1 MLSVMDARVSRRS
14 LAVLTVGAAALLAAA
29 CGPGAVLTAET
40 PDQAVSA
47 ALQAV
52 QTTPLKASFTGQLTL
67 NTASLSGLPASIQSA
82 LGQVGSGGS
91 ATGQLEQES
100 STRRQLTASAGGSSG
115 SFVEYDGHGYV
126 SQDGGTYAELSGAL
140 PSGTGISSSEL
151 TTAVA
156 ALSFQDQG
164 PATVSGVS
172 TERYSASITLS
183 SLEKLAQAFGGS
195 ATGSTQLEPM
205 LAMLAPY
212 VTGSGSADLWL
223 STRDGSLVKG
233 TLIGSLSVDVGAA
246 ASALAGLLAPTS
258 GSASLPTGTLGGSI
272 SLGFDVSDYGG
283 SVTVTKPVATSTLP
297 AGGGWSGMMG
307 MPSGTSI

>member
-1 MLSVMDARVSRRS
+1 MLVQMKALGSRRS
-14 LAVLTVGAAALLAAA
+14 LAAVVVGAVGLLAAA
-29 CGPGAVLTAET
+29 CGPGAILTAEN

-47 ALQAV
+47 ALQAA
-52 QTTPLKASFTGQLTL
+52 QTTPLRMSLTGQLAL
-67 NTASLSGLPASIQSA
+67 DTASLGGLPASIQKV

-91 ATGQLEQES
+91 ATGQLQQES
-100 STRRQLTASAGGSSG
+100 SARRQVTASAGSSSG

-126 SQDGGTYAELSGAL
+126 SQDGGAYAEISGAL
-140 PSGTGISSSEL
+140 PSGAGVSATDLS
-151 TTAVA
+151 TAVA

-164 PATVSGVS
+164 SAPVSGVS

-183 SLEKLAQAFGGS
+183 SLEKLAQALGGS
-195 ATGSTQLEPM
+195 NAGSAQLGPV

-223 STRDGSLVKG
+223 STRDGSVVKG
-233 TLIGSLSVDVGAA
+233 TLTGSLTVDVGAA
-246 ASALAGLLAPTS
+246 ASALAGLLAPSS
-258 GSASLPTGTLGGSI
+258 GSSSLPTGTLGVSL

-283 SVTVTKPVATSTLP
+283 PVTVTKPVATSTLP

-307 MPSGTSI
+307 LPSGASL

>member
-1 MLSVMDARVSRRS
+1 MLSQMDARVSRRS
-14 LAVLTVGAAALLAAA
+14 LAFLVAGAAALLAAA
-29 CGPGAVLTAET
+29 CGPGVVLTAET
-40 PDQAVSA
+40 PDQAVST

-52 QTTPLKASFTGQLTL
+52 QTTPLQASFTGQLTL

-82 LGQVGSGGS
+82 LGQIGSGGS

-100 STRRQLTASAGGSSG
+100 SARRHITASAASSSM

-126 SQDGGTYAELSGAL
+126 SQDGGAYAELSGAL
-140 PSGTGISSSEL
+140 PSNTRLSATDL

-156 ALSFQDQG
+156 ALNFQDQG

-183 SLEKLAQAFGGS
+183 SLEKLAQALGGS
-195 ATGSTQLEPM
+195 ATGSTQLEPV
-205 LAMLAPY
+205 LTMLAPY

-223 STRDGSLVKG
+223 STRDGSLVRG
-233 TLIGSLSVDVGAA
+233 TLSGSLSVDVGAA
-246 ASALAGLLAPTS
+246 ASALAGLLGPSS
-258 GSASLPTGTLGGSI
+258 GSASLPTGTLGVSL

-283 SVTVTKPVATSTLP
+283 AVTVTKPVATSTLP
-297 AGGGWSGMMG
+297 TGGGWSGMMG
-307 MPSGTSI
+307 MPSGASI

>member
-1 MLSVMDARVSRRS
+1 MEAHVSRRC
-14 LAVLTVGAAALLAAA
+14 LAVLAAGAAALLAAA

-40 PDQAVSA
+40 PDQAVAA

-52 QTTPLKASFTGQLTL
+52 QTTPLQASFTGQLTL
-67 NTASLSGLPASIQSA
+67 NAASLSGLPASIQSA

-91 ATGQLEQES
+91 ATGQLKQES
-100 STRRQLTASAGGSSG
+100 SARRQLTASAGGSSL
-115 SFVEYDGHGYV
+115 SLVEYDGHGYV
-126 SQDGGTYAELSGAL
+126 SQDGGGYAEVSGTL
-140 PSGTGISSSEL
+140 PSSVGISSTDL

-172 TERYSASITLS
+172 TERYSASITLPA
-183 SLEKLAQAFGGS
+183 LEKLAQALGGS
-195 ATGSTQLEPM
+195 ATGSTQLAPV

-212 VTGSGSADLWL
+212 VTGSGSVDLWL
-223 STRDGSLVKG
+223 STGDGSLVRG
-233 TLIGSLSVDVGAA
+233 TLSGSLSVNVGAA
-246 ASALAGLLAPTS
+246 ASALAGLLSPSS
-258 GSASLPTGTLGGSI
+258 GSAPLPAGTLGVSL
-272 SLGFDVSDYGG
+272 SLGFDVSDYGR

-307 MPSGTSI
+307 MGSGASI

>member
-1 MLSVMDARVSRRS
+1 
-14 LAVLTVGAAALLAAA
+14 
-29 CGPGAVLTAET
+29 
-40 PDQAVSA
+40 
-47 ALQAV
+47 
-52 QTTPLKASFTGQLTL
+52 
-67 NTASLSGLPASIQSA
+67 
-82 LGQVGSGGS
+82 
-91 ATGQLEQES
+91 
-100 STRRQLTASAGGSSG
+100 
-115 SFVEYDGHGYV
+115 
-126 SQDGGTYAELSGAL
+126 
-140 PSGTGISSSEL
+140 
-151 TTAVA
+151 
-156 ALSFQDQG
+156 
-164 PATVSGVS
+164 
-172 TERYSASITLS
+172 
-183 SLEKLAQAFGGS
+183 
-195 ATGSTQLEPM
+195 
-205 LAMLAPY
+205 MLAPY

>member
-1 MLSVMDARVSRRS
+1 MEAPVSRRS
-14 LAVLTVGAAALLAAA
+14 LAVLAAGAAALLAAA

-52 QTTPLKASFTGQLTL
+52 QTTPLQASLSGQLTL

-82 LGQVGSGGS
+82 LGQIGSGGS

-100 STRRQLTASAGGSSG
+100 SSRRHITVSAGGSSL
-115 SFVEYDGHGYV
+115 SVVEYDGHGYV
-126 SQDGGTYAELSGAL
+126 SQDGGAYAELSGAL
-140 PSGTGISSSEL
+140 PSSAGVSATDL

-164 PATVSGVS
+164 PATVDGVS

-183 SLEKLAQAFGGS
+183 SLEKLAQDLGGS
-195 ATGSTQLEPM
+195 ATGSTDLEPM
-205 LAMLAPY
+205 LTMLEPY
-212 VTGSGSADLWL
+212 LTGSGSADLWL

-233 TLIGSLSVDVGAA
+233 TLTGSLSVDVGAA
-246 ASALAGLLAPTS
+246 ASALAGLLAPSS
-258 GSASLPTGTLGGSI
+258 GSASLPTGTLGVSL

-283 SVTVTKPVATSTLP
+283 AVTVTKPVATSTLP
-297 AGGGWSGMMG
+297 TGGGWSGLLG
-307 MPSGTSI
+307 LPSGASL